1 MFFAATL
8 ASKQGTGKMQSAI
21 KSLVLTARQH
31 GKELSEELLHHD
43 YGIGEE
49 EASDDLLVKIASE
62 NDLKAQKITIEW
74 QELTQLNEAFP
85 IIARLK
91 SGQCVIVTGYRP
103 ATDEVDEHVLVINTL
118 ATKPEVEIVNKE
130 SFLAQW
136 NGSLVLLKRE
146 YRLMDEDQPF
156 SFGWITARFLKQ
168 KALLGQLVFIAFVL
182 HAFAV
187 LPAIFIMIVLDK
199 VVNYQST
206 STLAVI
212 AAGVIIAY
220 VFNGILSALR
230 QYIILFATSKVD
242 VRLSSD
248 VFNKLLN
255 LPLSFFKQQPVS
267 TVASTVQQTNTLR
280 QVLTG
285 RFFAVILDSTSL
297 LVFIPILILY
307 SPLLCAIVFT
317 FATLISL
324 NNYVGAKVTKS
335 KMINASQAE
344 GNKQSVL
351 TSSLAGIETIKSL
364 ALEPGQ
370 KQAWEG
376 AIAGHVVAN
385 LELGKLN
392 AITSQIS
399 ATLQQLMT
407 VAVISIGCL
416 LVFSGDLSAGVLIGV
431 NMMAGKV
438 TGPLVQLAGLAGDF
452 EKVKNAVDS
461 LSPVMNSRGE
471 SVRRGLVTD
480 IFGSIEFK
488 DVSFKYEDGPLA
500 LDRVSFKIQ
509 ARQRVGIVGQ
519 SGSGQSTLARHIQ
532 GLLKADE
539 GTITIDDQDIRSL
552 DLGHLRINV
561 AAVSQDSSFFKATIR
576 ENILKPSPNAA
587 MARVLWASKMVG
599 LHEDVEQMSD
609 GYETLLEEGG
619 LNITEVIRQKIAIAR
634 ALIRNPK
641 ILILDDAVAGFD
653 MESELALRERMDD
666 INRGRTLILI
676 SNYVS
681 KIANSDLIL
690 VMDKGKVVQSGAHDE
705 LVAQEGLYQRLYQME
720 RALVDPKLST
730 SPKEQV
736 A

>member
-1 MFFAATL
+1 
-8 ASKQGTGKMQSAI
+8 MQSAI

-31 GKELSEELLHHD
+31 GKELSLDLLLHD

-49 EASDDLLVKIASE
+49 EASDSLLVKIATE
-62 NDLKAQKITIEW
+62 NGLKSRCAKFSW
-74 QELTQLNEAFP
+74 DDFKELKGAFP

-91 SGQCVIVTGYRP
+91 SGQSVIVTGYRP
-103 ATDEVDEHVLVINTL
+103 ASDDGSVEEHVLVINTL
-118 ATKPEVEIVNKE
+118 ATKPEVEVVNKE
-130 SFLAQW
+130 SFLSQW
-136 NGSLVLLKRE
+136 DGSLVLVKRE
-146 YRLMDEDQPF
+146 YRLTDEDQPF
-156 SFGWITARFLKQ
+156 SFGWIIARFLKQ
-168 KALLGQLVFIAFVL
+168 KALLIQLVFIAFVL

-206 STLAVI
+206 STLSVI

-220 VFNGILSALR
+220 VFNGILAALR

-242 VRLSSD
+242 VRLTAD

-255 LPLSFFKQQPVS
+255 LPLSFFKKQPISSV
-267 TVASTVQQTNTLR
+267 TGIVQQTNTLR

-297 LVFIPILILY
+297 LVFIPILYLY

-317 FATLISL
+317 FATLISI
-324 NNYVGAKVTKS
+324 NNFIGTKVARP

-344 GNKQSVL
+344 SNKQSIL
-351 TSSLAGIETIKSL
+351 SSSLNGIETIKSL
-364 ALEPGQ
+364 ALEPAQ

-385 LELGKLN
+385 LELGKVN

-407 VAVISIGCL
+407 VAVISLGCL
-416 LVFSGDLSAGVLIGV
+416 LVFAGDLSAGVLIGV

-438 TGPLVQLAGLAGDF
+438 TGPLVQLAGLAGDVDR
-452 EKVKNAVDS
+452 VKSAVAS
-461 LSPVMNSRGE
+461 LSSVMNSRGE
-471 SVRRGLVTD
+471 AIRRGLVTD
-480 IFGSIEFK
+480 IFGGIEFK
-488 DVSFKYEDGPLA
+488 NVSFKYEDGPLA
-500 LDRVSFKIQ
+500 LDKVSFKIQ

-532 GLLKADE
+532 GLLRADE
-539 GTITIDDQDIRSL
+539 GTVTIDDQDIGSL

-561 AAVSQDSSFFKATIR
+561 AAVSQETSFFKATIR
-576 ENILKPSPNAA
+576 ENILRPSPTAA

-599 LHEDVEQMSD
+599 LHEDIEKMPD
-609 GYETLLEEGG
+609 GYETLLEENG
-619 LNITEVIRQKIAIAR
+619 LNLTEALRQKIAIAR

-653 MESELALRERMDD
+653 MESELALREKMDD
-666 INRGRTLILI
+666 INRGRTLIVI

-690 VMDKGKVVQSGAHDE
+690 VMDKGKIVQSGTHDE
-705 LVAQEGLYQRLYQME
+705 LLAIQGLYLKLYQME
-720 RALVDPKLST
+720 RALVDPKHS
-730 SPKEQV
+730 SSSAKQV

>member
-1 MFFAATL
+1 
-8 ASKQGTGKMQSAI
+8 MQSAI

-31 GKELSEELLHHD
+31 GKELSLELLLHD

-49 EASDDLLVKIASE
+49 EASDALLVQIATE
-62 NDLKAQKITIEW
+62 NGLKARCAKFGW
-74 QELTQLNEAFP
+74 QDFIQLKGAFP

-91 SGQCVIVTGYRP
+91 TGQCVIVTGYRP
-103 ATDEVDEHVLVINTL
+103 ASDDGSVEEHVLVINTL
-118 ATKPEVEIVNKE
+118 ATKPEIEVVNKD
-130 SFLAQW
+130 SFLSQW
-136 NGSLVLLKRE
+136 DGSLVLLKRE
-146 YRLMDEDQPF
+146 YRLTDEDQPF
-156 SFGWITARFLKQ
+156 SFSWIVARFLKQ
-168 KALLGQLVFIAFVL
+168 KALLVQLVFIAFVL

-220 VFNGILSALR
+220 VFNGILAALR

-242 VRLSSD
+242 VRLTAD

-255 LPLSFFKQQPVS
+255 LPLSFFKKQPI
-267 TVASTVQQTNTLR
+267 ASVTSIVQQTNTLR

-285 RFFAVILDSTSL
+285 RFFAVVLDSTAL
-297 LVFIPILILY
+297 LVFIPILYLY
-307 SPLLCAIVFT
+307 SPMLCAIVFT
-317 FATLISL
+317 FATLISV
-324 NNYVGAKVTKS
+324 NNFVGTKAS
-335 KMINASQAE
+335 KPKMINAAQAE
-344 GNKQSVL
+344 NNKQTILS
-351 TSSLAGIETIKSL
+351 SSLSGIETIKSL

-376 AIAGHVVAN
+376 AIAGQVVAN
-385 LELGKLN
+385 LELGKTN

-407 VAVISIGCL
+407 VAVISLGCL
-416 LVFSGDLSAGVLIGV
+416 LVFAGELSAGVLIGV

-438 TGPLVQLAGLAGDF
+438 TGPLVQLAGLAADI
-452 EKVKNAVDS
+452 EKVKTAVTS
-461 LSPVMNSRGE
+461 LSSIMNSRGE
-471 SVRRGLVTD
+471 TVRKGLVTD
-480 IFGSIEFK
+480 IFGGIEFK

-500 LDRVSFKIQ
+500 LDKVSFKIQ
-509 ARQRVGIVGQ
+509 ARQRVGIVGP
-519 SGSGQSTLARHIQ
+519 SGSGQSTVARHIQ
-532 GLLKADE
+532 GLLRADD
-539 GTITIDDQDIRSL
+539 GTVTIDDQDIRSL

-561 AAVSQDSSFFKATIR
+561 AAVSQETSFFKATIR

-587 MARVLWASKMVG
+587 MARVLWAAKLVG
-599 LHEDVEQMSD
+599 LHEDIEKMPD
-609 GYETLLEEGG
+609 GYETILEEGG
-619 LNITEVIRQKIAIAR
+619 LNLTEALRQKIAIAR

-653 MESELALRERMDD
+653 MESELALRGKMGD
-666 INRGRTLILI
+666 INRGRTLIVI

-681 KIANSDLIL
+681 KIATSDLIL
-690 VMDKGKVVQSGAHDE
+690 VMDEGKVVQSGKHDE
-705 LVAQEGLYQRLYQME
+705 LVAKEGLYRKLYQME
-720 RALVDPKLST
+720 RALVDPQRSS
-730 SPKEQV
+730 SPAEQV